1 MCESRLIIRSN
12 KKDKMVMDGVARIL
26 VKGNNICCT
35 NFFGETREFKNVKVT
50 EANFLDHRIFIE
62 EV

>member
-1 MCESRLIIRSN
+1 MCESRLILRNN

-26 VKGNNICCT
+26 VKGNNISCT
-35 NFFGETREFKNVKVT
+35 NFFGEIREFKNVKVT
-50 EANFLDHRIFIE
+50 EANLLDHRIFIE